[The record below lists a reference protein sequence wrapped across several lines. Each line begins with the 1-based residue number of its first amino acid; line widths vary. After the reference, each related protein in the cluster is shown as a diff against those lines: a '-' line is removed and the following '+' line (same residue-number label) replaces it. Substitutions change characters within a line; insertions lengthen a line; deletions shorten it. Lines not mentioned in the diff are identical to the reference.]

1 MYDYVTLDKKERQIL
16 YRILAFI
23 PPNYEFDFD
32 EVVHSS
38 NPDAYPSALYG
49 YIESFLEAQGFV
61 KRIKNSS
68 YELTSEGRRLQNI
81 RNYKLY
87 KLDKFIKGETHY
99 LSIIATVL
107 SIWIGI
113 TQLAQCN
120 KTKKNEAE
128 IKTQKAFIDS
138 LKRTN

>member
-1 MYDYVTLDKKERQIL
+1 M
-16 YRILAFI
+16 
-23 PPNYEFDFD
+23 
-32 EVVHSS
+32 
-38 NPDAYPSALYG
+38 
-49 YIESFLEAQGFV
+49 

-99 LSIIATVL
+99 LSIITTVL